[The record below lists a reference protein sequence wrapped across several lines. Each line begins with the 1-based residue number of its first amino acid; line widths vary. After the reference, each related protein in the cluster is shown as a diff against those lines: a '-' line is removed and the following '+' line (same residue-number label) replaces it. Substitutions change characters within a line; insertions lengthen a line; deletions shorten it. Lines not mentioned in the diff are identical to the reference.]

1 MSACAVVWRRR
12 ERRLESEPQNRFKYT
27 RKPLF
32 GKHERY
38 IHQYITLGL
47 TRYVYIYVYI
57 YICVYIYM
65 YICSVRRGIET
76 ARAEAGVRATKQVY
90 MCCMYIYVHI
100 LFYFPL
106 YAYVFTCISMC
117 RVNPRRGIEAA
128 RKEAA
133 VRATQQVYIIYRY
146 RYIYTYIE
154 TCI

>member
-1 MSACAVVWRRR
+1 M
-12 ERRLESEPQNRFKYT
+12 
-27 RKPLF
+27 
-32 GKHERY
+32 
-38 IHQYITLGL
+38 
-47 TRYVYIYVYI
+47 YIYMSIYIFVCI
-57 YICVYIYM
+57 YICIYVA
-65 YICSVRRGIET
+65 CRGIET